1 MDQVDKM
8 KLTKYG
14 FGLNLLASSFFLSV
28 LGNIVSSIGVIG
40 SIICFV
46 MAIDHRAFIGLGAV
60 LLILMIPYIDMW
72 VKLKFKTSK
81 QDIPGI
87 EKIGKVYSF
96 VSGSLEIAQVI
107 AQIIIHANNKHNN
120 ARLYI
125 VSDTFFIFIFVLIPL
140 VMACLK
146 IHGVRVENYKLIG
159 IYLGFRYCLVA
170 LFMIGPFIMCII
182 QEGLLQG
189 VFAAIAAIAFIAYI
203 AFIDIIIIILDIGL
217 IVILHSI
224 RVDSEDTART
234 ENPMGPHEELMIR
247 LGLGFI
253 L

>member
-1 MDQVDKM
+1 M
-8 KLTKYG
+8 KG
-14 FGLNLLASSFFLSV
+14 FDGFSR
-28 LGNIVSSIGVIG
+28 GG
-40 SIICFV
+40 
-46 MAIDHRAFIGLGAV
+46 V
-60 LLILMIPYIDMW
+60 LLILAIPYLAMW
-72 VKLKFKTSK
+72 ILLKIKTNK
-81 QDIPGI
+81 KDIPGI